1 MIFYIKMDG
10 KFTRKAL
17 LVANGHKTDAPASIT
32 YSSVV
37 SRDIVRVSLLI
48 VSLNDLDIC
57 ACDISNT
64 YLNAKCREKL
74 WTIEGKEFGP
84 LDRVSVML
92 IARALYGLKYSV
104 SV

>member
-1 MIFYIKMDG
+1 MIFNINMDG
-10 KFTRKAL
+10 NFTGKAH
-17 LVANGHKTDAPASIT
+17 LVSGDHKTDAIANIT

-37 SRDIVRVSLLI
+37 SRDIVRVSFLI